1 MSKIS
6 MPGLHV
12 LAGLTLVILAFAC
25 SAHNPET
32 INLDVSIKAE
42 TMVPSKIVVKHNDTL
57 VMHLSS
63 DQQGSLHIHG
73 YDIKVEVSPKTEA
86 QLILKSDAT
95 GMYKIAFHPYTGHHN
110 EEKDSSEE
118 DLHDHEKTHEDD
130 SEPTKHNNSK
140 DEELIIGYLEVHPR

>member
-1 MSKIS
+1 MPKIP
-6 MPGLHV
+6 MPGLRV
-12 LAGLTLVILAFAC
+12 LTALTLVLLASAC
-25 SAHNPET
+25 SSHNPET

-42 TMVPSKIVVKHNDTL
+42 TMIPNKIVLKHNDTL

-73 YDIKVEVSPKTEA
+73 YDIKLEVTPKTEA

-95 GMYKIAFHPYTGHHN
+95 GMYKIAFHTYTNNHN

-118 DLHDHEKTHEDD
+118 VLHDHEKTHADD
-130 SEPTKHNNSK
+130 LEPTKPNDSK
-140 DEELIIGYLEVHPR
+140 DAELIIGYLEVHPR